1 MIQRSVLQEEIK
13 VLSFDKL
20 ITVSEYV
27 WGGKC

>member
-27 WGGKC
+27 GGKC